1 MGLPLGGLVFGV
13 GDFSEGFP
21 DAFVVFFL
29 GVFLNGA
36 KPVGSVGFGGQV
48 PLGLPRFYAPGPVQ
62 GDGAAV
68 IGHLLLQLL
77 GFVGFVG
84 DVEFEW
90 VV

>member
-1 MGLPLGGLVFGV
+1 ML
-13 GDFSEGFP
+13 
-21 DAFVVFFL
+21 
-29 GVFLNGA
+29 
-36 KPVGSVGFGGQV
+36 
-48 PLGLPRFYAPGPVQ
+48 LGLPGFYTPGPVQ

-68 IGHLLLQLL
+68 ISHLLLQLL